1 MLRKQ
6 SKKIVAFLFVLFT
19 ILLAGQMFQSEVK
32 AQLPPPI
39 SPWLNMFNNNRGNPL
54 SNYHTYVRPE
64 QQIIRE
70 FQSQEKQIRQQASQQ
85 QQLSGEMDKVL
96 DMPRKKPSMGSSRG
110 AGFGQ
115 HMHYYQNIP
124 ARPVPQFSTPGRC
137 R

>member
-1 MLRKQ
+1 MLTKQ
-6 SKKIVAFLFVLFT
+6 SKKVVAFLFVPFAVLSLG
-19 ILLAGQMFQSEVK
+19 LLLQVEAR

-64 QQIIRE
+64 QQIIKE
-70 FQSQEKQIRQQASQQ
+70 FQSQERQIRQQATQQ
-85 QQLSGEMDKVL
+85 QQLTGDVDKVL
-96 DMPRKKPSMGSSRG
+96 NMPRKKPSMGSARG

-115 HMHYYQNIP
+115 HMHYYQNLP
-124 ARPVPQFSTPGRC
+124 ARAVPQFSTPGRC